1 MPPRHSRNPSPASA
15 ALTTARQILR
25 QVPLIDGHN
34 DLPWALRKLN
44 DDHFDALTLARDT
57 TRLTPPLATDLT
69 RLQAGGV
76 GAQFWAAFVPCA
88 LRGPDA
94 VLMLL
99 DQIDRIHRLIASYP
113 DVLELAL
120 TAEDIVRIHRRGK
133 IASLIGVEGGHAIGN
148 SLAVLR
154 MARALG
160 ARYMTLT
167 HIQNNDWADS
177 ATDKPAHHGLT
188 PFGRQVVREMN
199 RLGMMVDL
207 SHVSDQA
214 MLAALETSQA
224 PVIFSHSGARSVC
237 HHPRNVP
244 DAILRRVAANGGLV
258 MATFVPEYLKGP
270 PCQAALSD
278 VADHIDRIR
287 DVAGVDHAGIGSD
300 FEGFRPPPAG
310 LEDVSRFPG
319 LLAELLR
326 RGYSR
331 NDVKK
336 VAGQNLLRVLRA
348 ARETAARHAP
358 SGKAHYET
366 V

>member
-1 MPPRHSRNPSPASA
+1 MQ
-15 ALTTARQILR
+15 TARQILR

-34 DLPWALRKLN
+34 DLPWALRKLS
-44 DDHFDALTLARDT
+44 DDHFDAISLARDT

-69 RLQAGGV
+69 RLKAGGL
-76 GAQFWAAFVPCA
+76 GGQFWAAFVPGTLCGSA
-88 LRGPDA
+88 A

-99 DQIDRIHRLIASYP
+99 DQIDRVRRLIASYP

-120 TAEDIVRIHRRGK
+120 TAQDILRIHRRGK
-133 IASLIGVEGGHAIGN
+133 IASLIGVEGGHAIAN
-148 SLAVLR
+148 SLSVLR
-154 MARALG
+154 MAHALG

-167 HIQNNDWADS
+167 HLQNNDWADS

-199 RLGMMVDL
+199 RLGMLVDL
-207 SHVSDQA
+207 SHASDQA
-214 MLAALETSQA
+214 VLASLETSRA
-224 PVIFSHSGARSVC
+224 PVIFSHSGARSLC

-258 MATFVPEYLKGP
+258 MVSFVPQYLIGP
-270 PCQAALSD
+270 RQPQPQALNKQRATLSD

-300 FEGFRPPPAG
+300 FEGFSPPLVG
-310 LEDVSRFPG
+310 LEDVSCYPA

-331 NDVKK
+331 GDVKK

-348 ARETAARHAP
+348 AQQTASLP
-358 SGKAHYET
+358 